1 MQKFTIMAS
10 TRAINAIKKSI
21 TRLYPKEL
29 ADSSWD
35 NTGLLVEAP
44 PAAAPA
50 ANEKISILLAIDLTR
65 KVVDEALA
73 GRHTFIVAYHPFI
86 FRGLKAIAPSR
97 DSQQESLVRLI
108 QAGVSVYCP
117 HTAVDA
123 ARGGVND
130 WLADGVSGGAAHES
144 QPREVVTPV
153 ESAVDGHA
161 DAGMGRVVHL
171 ATPVSFTALVARI
184 KAHLGLAHVQVALA
198 DAHREAPDAATIRSV
213 ALCAG
218 SGASVL
224 RGVRNA
230 DVHFTGE
237 LGHHEALGLVE
248 NGVSAIV
255 CGHSNTERGFLARL
269 QEQLSA
275 ELKKDWDG
283 EFDITVSKNDRDP
296 LEIV

>member
-1 MQKFTIMAS
+1 MAS

-44 PAAAPA
+44 PAVTPA
-50 ANEKISILLAIDLTR
+50 TGNEKISILLAIDLTR

-86 FRGLKAIAPSR
+86 FRGLKTIAPSR
-97 DSQQESLVRLI
+97 DSQQASLVRLI

-130 WLADGVSGGAAHES
+130 WLADGVSGGIAHES
-144 QPREVVTPV
+144 QPREVVTAIEP
-153 ESAVDGHA
+153 AVDGHA

-171 ATPVSFTALVARI
+171 ATPVSFNALVARI
-184 KAHLGLAHVQVALA
+184 KAHLRLSHIQVALT
-198 DAHREAPDAATIRSV
+198 DAHRADPDAATIRSV

-237 LGHHEALGLVE
+237 LGHHEALALVE

-255 CGHSNTERGFLARL
+255 CGHSNTERGFLVTL
-269 QEQLSA
+269 QKQLSV

-283 EFDITVSKNDRDP
+283 EFEISVSKNDRDP